1 MSEPASSTAA
11 ASPRHRTATREF
23 FAPVRSLWHL
33 WSRVIFSLG
42 EERLFLLL
50 AVLIGI
56 FSGMAVVCFRVAI
69 EFTTFLLLGSSLSPS
84 IARVILAPALAG
96 LAIGL
101 LALEVFP
108 RSRGS
113 GVNQT
118 KLAVYV
124 LNGYISFR
132 TVISKFLMC
141 ALAMGSGQSL
151 GPEDP
156 SLQMGAGIASAIGR
170 GLKLSQRKVRLI
182 APVGAAAGLAAAL
195 NAPISAVLF
204 VIEEVIGNWSAGVLG
219 AIVLAAISSVV
230 TMRVFLGRE
239 SLFRVPPFQLVHPW
253 EVLAYVVLGVI
264 GGFLSLAFLKWI
276 AYARPR
282 IHALP
287 GWTRYV
293 QPAAAGLLIGL
304 IGIRLPQVMGAG
316 YAVIDEALHG
326 QFTLKLLIALALLKI
341 VVTGISFLSGTP
353 GGMFA
358 PALFIGA
365 MLGGAVG
372 TVEQH
377 IFPHLTGTVATF
389 ALVGMG
395 TFFSGFLRVPITSV
409 FLVIELSGSYTAVL
423 PVMIST
429 LVAYFISRRYQ
440 KVALFDLLA
449 RQDGLVLPSIE
460 ERREH
465 LRLVVEDAMRP
476 TSEAI
481 IVLPDEPVAEI
492 ARRIEER
499 QGKAADA
506 LKRAETGV
514 GSASAVGGS
523 AKAEA
528 KSRTPL
534 LCRMKPGEWRLL
546 DQDHIMRVAGELR
559 AVDST
564 GVKPDSADSRAS
576 SAPNSGNGLR
586 TGSQADSKLGQ
597 GEHMLERKEDHRTKS
612 PNPEQ
617 LEFISGGA
625 DEAEAS
631 SGVMRQVTA
640 ANIKYKGPLPL
651 IFPDESL
658 EEVLRWAGDWPV
670 LAVVNRADLGQLEG
684 ILALADILRAF
695 RQATTD

>member
-1 MSEPASSTAA
+1 MSDSATPAVATPPRETVAA
-11 ASPRHRTATREF
+11 GEFTR
-23 FAPVRSLWHL
+23 PLRRLWHL
-33 WSRVIFSLG
+33 WSRLLFSLG

-56 FSGMAVVCFRVAI
+56 LSGIAVVCFRVAI
-69 EFTTFLLLGSSLSPS
+69 EFTTFLLLGSSLSPG
-84 IARVILAPALAG
+84 IARVLLAPTIAG

-101 LALEVFP
+101 LALQVFP
-108 RSRGS
+108 RARGS

-132 TVISKFLMC
+132 TVISKFIMC
-141 ALAMGSGQSL
+141 ALAIGSGQSL

-156 SLQMGAGIASAIGR
+156 SLQMGAGIASAMGR
-170 GLKLSQRKVRLI
+170 GLRLSQRKIRLI
-182 APVGAAAGLAAAL
+182 APVGAAAGLAAAF

-204 VIEEVIGNWSAGVLG
+204 VIEEVIGNWSAGLLG

-264 GGFLSLAFLKWI
+264 GGGASLLFLKWI

-282 IHALP
+282 IHSLP
-287 GWTRYV
+287 GWTRYF
-293 QPAAAGLLIGL
+293 QPAVAGLLIGL
-304 IGIRLPQVMGAG
+304 IGIKLPQVMGAG

-326 QFTLKLLIALALLKI
+326 QFTWKLLLVLALLKI
-341 VVTGISFLSGTP
+341 LTTGLSFLSGTP

-358 PALFIGA
+358 PSLFIGA

-372 TVEQH
+372 SVEQH
-377 IFPHLTGTVATF
+377 FFPQLTGTVATF

-395 TFFSGFLRVPITSV
+395 TFFAGFLRVPITSV
-409 FLVIELSGSYTAVL
+409 FMVIELSGSYTAVL
-423 PVMIST
+423 PVMISAM
-429 LVAYFISRRYQ
+429 VAYFISRRSQ
-440 KVALFDLLA
+440 KIPLFDLLA

-465 LRLVVEDAMRP
+465 LTLVVEDAMRP
-476 TSEAI
+476 ASEVI
-481 IVLPDEPVAEI
+481 IALPDEPALEI

-499 QGKAADA
+499 QCRATEE
-506 LKRAETGV
+506 LKRGDKPV
-514 GSASAVGGS
+514 GAAAAPAAG

-528 KSRTPL
+528 KPRVPV
-534 LCRMKPGEWRLL
+534 LCRMKPGDWRLL
-546 DQDHIMRVAGELR
+546 DPDHVMRLASHFR
-559 AVDST
+559 AE
-564 GVKPDSADSRAS
+564 DSATSEPSGARSHATMPTEGPGSGFSHVQMKAAEGDRAEDL
-576 SAPNSGNGLR
+576 SALI
-586 TGSQADSKLGQ
+586 
-597 GEHMLERKEDHRTKS
+597 
-612 PNPEQ
+612 PE
-617 LEFISGGA
+617 
-625 DEAEAS
+625 
-631 SGVMRQVTA
+631 VTA
-640 ANIKYKGPLPL
+640 ANIDYKGPLPL

-670 LAVVNRADLGQLEG
+670 LAVVNRTDLGQLEG
-684 ILALADILRAF
+684 VLTLADILRAF
-695 RQATTD
+695 RQAATA